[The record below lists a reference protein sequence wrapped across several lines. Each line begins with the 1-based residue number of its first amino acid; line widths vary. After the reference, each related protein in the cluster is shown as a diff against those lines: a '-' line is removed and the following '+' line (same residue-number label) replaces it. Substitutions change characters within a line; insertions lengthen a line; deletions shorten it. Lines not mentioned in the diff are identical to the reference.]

1 MADGL
6 AHTAWTWLRS
16 ACLAIVPLTVAA
28 CGGGGG
34 TPVAPGGPA
43 PSSSGLLSG
52 LVTDDASPAPSPLA
66 GATVSLFVSN
76 APLGGLAPLAVATT
90 APNGAWSI
98 ATGPAPGTYLLQIA
112 PADASHAALHRN
124 VTLAAGANALG
135 IAQLTILSATERQC
149 ITLFNQQR
157 VALGVP
163 ALPVDNA
170 AMIAARAE
178 AQAVSAWG
186 GLGQFVDSTPRAYA
200 NANGLGS
207 VASPDWDSG
216 ASDCTMAIGNLLSPV
231 YNGKP
236 NSLYPIN
243 ASAIASWVGF
253 GLAIQPMPG
262 FPTNMDYAAAVV
274 TYP

>member
-1 MADGL
+1 MGDG
-6 AHTAWTWLRS
+6 AAWKWLRS
-16 ACLAIVPLTVAA
+16 ACLAIVPLTAAA
-28 CGGGGG
+28 CGGGGGG

-43 PSSSGLLSG
+43 PGSSGLLSG

-66 GATVSLFVSN
+66 GAIVSLFVSN
-76 APLGGLAPLAVATT
+76 APLGGLAPLAVAST

-135 IAQLTILSATERQC
+135 VAQLTLLSATERQC

-157 VALGVP
+157 VALGVSV
-163 ALPVDNA
+163 LPVDNA

-178 AQAVSAWG
+178 AAAVSAWS
-186 GLGQFVDSTPRAYA
+186 GLGQFVDPTPTAYA

-216 ASDCTMAIGNLLSPV
+216 ASDCTMAVGNLLSPSWDSGNLYGMNV
-231 YNGKP
+231 
-236 NSLYPIN
+236 NSK
-243 ASAIASWVGF
+243 ATWFGF
-253 GLAIQPMPG
+253 GLATELPQPP
-262 FPTNMDYAAAVV
+262 FSPSVDYAVTVV
-274 TYP
+274 IYP